1 VLLTLFAVAF
11 DKRTKQEHSLLTQM
25 EVPMFPVAV
34 KNIAEDIAEGLA
46 AAAFL
51 TAIIMFANAM
61 TGGMPV

>member
-1 VLLTLFAVAF
+1 
-11 DKRTKQEHSLLTQM
+11 
-25 EVPMFPVAV
+25 MFPVAV

-51 TAIIMFANAM
+51 VAIIMFANAV

>member
-1 VLLTLFAVAF
+1 LTKEQNKNILHF
-11 DKRTKQEHSLLTQM
+11 QLM
-25 EVPMFPVAV
+25 EVVMFPVAV

-51 TAIIMFANAM
+51 VAIIMFANAV

>member
-1 VLLTLFAVAF
+1 
-11 DKRTKQEHSLLTQM
+11 M
-25 EVPMFPVAV
+25 EVVMFPVAV

-51 TAIIMFANAM
+51 AAIIIFANAM

>member
-1 VLLTLFAVAF
+1 MIFFRF
-11 DKRTKQEHSLLTQM
+11 DKRTKHEHTHFTLM

-51 TAIIMFANAM
+51 AAIIMFANAV

>member
-51 TAIIMFANAM
+51 AAIIMFANAM